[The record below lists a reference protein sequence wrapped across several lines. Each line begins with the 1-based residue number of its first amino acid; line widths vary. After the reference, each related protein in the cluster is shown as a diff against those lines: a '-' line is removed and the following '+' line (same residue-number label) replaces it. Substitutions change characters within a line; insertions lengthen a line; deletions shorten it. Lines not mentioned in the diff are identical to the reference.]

1 MKKLLIIQVAG
12 LNAPLDIDGLR
23 FERIGSV
30 FPAVTCTVQA
40 SFRTA
45 SAPSLHGMVANG
57 LFSRRLRKPFFW
69 EQSSRLVE
77 GRRIWDDFRSNGG
90 RVGMLFWQQS
100 LGESV
105 DLVLSPAP
113 IHKHCGGMIQGC
125 YSRPADLYRDLC
137 LRIGRPFKLHRYWG
151 PMASSK
157 TGDWIASAAAAVI
170 ADPEI
175 APDLCLT
182 YLPTLD
188 YSLQR
193 DNPTDGKSVSHAFRI
208 LRSQIS
214 LIRQSAE
221 AFGYELLIFGDYN
234 VAPVEGAALP
244 NLSLRN
250 AGLMSVRDI
259 RGMLYPDFYGS
270 RAFAMVDH
278 EIAHVFI
285 ADPNDIERVQKVLS
299 ETPGIG
305 EVVDKTGKAALGLDH
320 ENSGEL
326 ILVAQEGRWLAY
338 PWWERSKEAPDYA
351 AHVDIHNKPGYDPCE
366 LFFGWP
372 PGTISR
378 NTGRIRGSHGRTD
391 NGRDTIW
398 GSTISSFGKP
408 ETLIELAQGVKSWLD
423 GIAQPPSHEGTKKA
437 YEV

>member
-12 LNAPLDIDGLR
+12 LNVPLDIEGLQ
-23 FERIGSV
+23 FEKIGSV

-45 SAPSLHGMVANG
+45 SAPSRHGMVANG
-57 LFSRRLRKPFFW
+57 FFSRLLRRPFFW
-69 EQSSRLVE
+69 EQSARLVE
-77 GRRIWDDFRSNGG
+77 GERIWDDFRVKGG

-100 LGESV
+100 LGESI

-113 IHKHCGGMIQGC
+113 IHKHGGGMIQGC
-125 YSRPADLYRDLC
+125 YSRPADLYRNLC
-137 LRIGRPFKLHRYWG
+137 LRIGRSFKLHRYWG

-157 TGDWIASAAAAVI
+157 TGDWIAAAAAAVI

-193 DNPTDGKSVSHAFRI
+193 ENPIDGKSVAHAFRM
-208 LRSQIS
+208 LRNQIS
-214 LIRQSAE
+214 LIRQSAD
-221 AFGYELLIFGDYN
+221 AFGYELLIFGDYS
-234 VAPVEGAALP
+234 VAPVECAALP
-244 NLSLRN
+244 NLALKN
-250 AGLMSVRDI
+250 AGLMSVREMK
-259 RGMLYPDFYGS
+259 GMQYPDFYGS

-285 ADPNDIERVQKVLS
+285 ADRNDTDRVREVLS
-299 ETPGIG
+299 GAPGIG
-305 EVVDKTGKAALGLDH
+305 EIIDANGMAEIGIDH

-326 ILVAQEGRWLAY
+326 ILVAREGSWLAY
-338 PWWERSKEAPDYA
+338 PWWQRSCEAPDYA

-378 NTGRIRGSHGRTD
+378 NMDRVRGSHGRAGK
-391 NGRDTIW
+391 GRDTVW
-398 GSTISSFGKP
+398 GSTISSLGRP
-408 ETLIELAQGVKSWLD
+408 GTIIALAQAVKRWLD
-423 GIAQPPSHEGTKKA
+423 VTP
-437 YEV
+437 